1 MTTIAPVSAETQQ
14 DKQITDH
21 YIMENG
27 DVKTVYKDGSYY
39 INSNVEIQSISYIDN
54 SITVQKNDDLYK
66 FYVDDIDNYYFNE
79 KINITMNQNNE
90 IIDCTVDSEPQ
101 IYNTEISQKQ
111 GEDTFI
117 IANGNKYMYE
127 DIEGE
132 DGWQIGEKCK
142 AIIQNGRLL
151 EIRPVPLDER

>member
-1 MTTIAPVSAETQQ
+1 
-14 DKQITDH
+14 
-21 YIMENG
+21 
-27 DVKTVYKDGSYY
+27 
-39 INSNVEIQSISYIDN
+39 
-54 SITVQKNDDLYK
+54 
-66 FYVDDIDNYYFNE
+66 
-79 KINITMNQNNE
+79 MNQNNE